1 MTVALLFGT
10 LFICLLIGVPI
21 AISLGVSA
29 LVAIY
34 FGSNLPLGI
43 IAQKAFTSLDSFPLL
58 AIPFFMLAGVL
69 MSKGGVSKRL
79 LDMAAALVGWI
90 VGGVS
95 LVTIVASMF
104 FAAISGSGP
113 ATVAAIGGFMIP
125 EMKKKKYDGGFA
137 AAVSASAGSIGV
149 IIPPSIPFVLYGVIG
164 SVSVGSM
171 FLAGIL
177 PGIIIGIGLMI
188 TAYFI
193 AKKRGY
199 KSEDTASFSFK
210 DVLKATYDAKWALLI
225 PIIILG
231 GIYGGFFSPT
241 EAAVVAVVYAL
252 IIGLFVYK
260 ELTWKSVFEC
270 FREAVVINATTMII
284 IGLSVSFAYFMTL
297 EQVPNDISSFLTEL
311 STNPIVILIA
321 INIIL
326 LIVGMFIDTI
336 SALVILTPILLPI
349 VIAVGVDPIHFG
361 VILVTNLAIGFIT
374 PPLGVN
380 LFVASSV
387 GNVKFEKIVMAV
399 IPFLFS
405 MIVCLILITFLPSLS
420 LWLPSILGNK

>member
-34 FGSNLPLGI
+34 FGSTLPLGI

-79 LDMAAALVGWI
+79 LDMAAAMVGWI
-90 VGGVS
+90 VGGLS

-125 EMKKKKYDGGFA
+125 EMKNKKYDGGFA

-177 PGIIIGIGLMI
+177 PGILIGIGLMI
-188 TAYFI
+188 TAYLI

-199 KSEDTASFSFK
+199 KSETNTTFSFK

-225 PIIILG
+225 PVIILG

-241 EAAVVAVVYAL
+241 EAAVVAVVYSL
-252 IIGLFVYK
+252 IVGLYVYK

-297 EQVPNDISSFLTEL
+297 ERVPDDISLFLAEL

-349 VIAVGVDPIHFG
+349 VVAVGIDPIHFG
-361 VILVTNLAIGFIT
+361 VILVANLAIGFIT

-387 GNVKFEKIVMAV
+387 GNVKFEKIVMAI

-405 MIVCLILITFLPSLS
+405 MIICLIVITFVPSLS
-420 LWLPSILGNK
+420 LWLPGFFK

>member
-34 FGSNLPLGI
+34 FGSTLPLGI

-79 LDMAAALVGWI
+79 LNMAGAMVGWI
-90 VGGVS
+90 VGGLS
-95 LVTIVASMF
+95 LVTVVASMF

-125 EMKKKKYDGGFA
+125 EMKNKKYDGGFA

-171 FLAGIL
+171 FLAGII

-188 TAYFI
+188 TAYII

-199 KSEDTASFSFK
+199 KSETNTTFSFK

-231 GIYGGFFSPT
+231 GIYGGVFSPT
-241 EAAVVAVVYAL
+241 EAAVVAVVYSL
-252 IIGLFVYK
+252 IVGLYVYK

-297 EQVPNDISSFLTEL
+297 ERVPDDISVFLTDL
-311 STNPIVILIA
+311 SSNPIVILIA

-349 VIAVGVDPIHFG
+349 VVAVGIDPIHFG

-405 MIVCLILITFLPSLS
+405 MIICLIVITFVPSLS
-420 LWLPSILGNK
+420 LWLPGFFK